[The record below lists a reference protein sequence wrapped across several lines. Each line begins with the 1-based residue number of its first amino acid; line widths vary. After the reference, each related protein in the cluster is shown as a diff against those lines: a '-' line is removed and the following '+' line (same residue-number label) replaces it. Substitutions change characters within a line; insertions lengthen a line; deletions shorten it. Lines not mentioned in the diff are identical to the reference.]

1 MNKIKTI
8 KIKNQDDTLS
18 EETYTIAADAI
29 NIDMKNKNNL
39 QEVVGD
45 INAKQEGSIK
55 TQLGNKID
63 KSSIENSLDS
73 SRTDKVLSAKQ
84 GKILGDTLN
93 KKTYYCKTIAEMVAD
108 NKLKNGDLVVTE
120 GYYSANDG
128 GAAEYLIRNIKS
140 DDVNDGGSIHFLNN
154 GLVAELIVKNNTI
167 NIKQLGARN
176 QDKDNNKYDIVPYLQ
191 KYINILDKKANRIKL
206 YIPSGIWYCSGYK
219 ITRKDGFDI
228 CGDFGFCINRADGT
242 VITSL
247 YNNQEYILQIG
258 DSDKKV
264 QNWNLENIIFSSADF
279 SFREDLNCFVYN
291 TSTLKTIT
299 GQVLRLLY
307 AVFGRTDNLFFLY
320 IKGRA
325 FKMASCWEIYFGLMN
340 FRHVSAL
347 NSSIFCI
354 GTADKTLDENANIT
368 ACTFEKMMFEAVH
381 GDLIEAERAC
391 VFGNNHFGVI
401 NFEDYRLTSVAG
413 ETFQYTTY
421 TDEILET
428 FDDEA
433 CYHQSI
439 FKLDAGSAINCV
451 IDNLELNNVSYRYM
465 EKNGNTYSYDTI
477 MSVLGESASY
487 NCIIG
492 NISISGMT
500 KDMRILRIP
509 TDARPYNR
517 SFFQVDSIAN
527 NTLKNFYF
535 DVNYGYGIKCNA
547 ELRGANNNIPVLNG
561 NAVAFND
568 MIYRVT
574 TPSLFR
580 DEKAL
585 NKTQLCV
592 KITTSSNFKF
602 LVSSQNIL
610 IRAKIP
616 NGETASLGLIHPD
629 QPSKY
634 LHLRMLGTGSFE
646 NYTFDISSKFDIGD
660 LIDFRLSNSDPQA
673 TTEDC
678 LLDYYIAY

>member
-8 KIKNQDDTLS
+8 KIKNEDDTLS
-18 EETYTIAADAI
+18 EETYTIAADAV
-29 NIDMKNKNNL
+29 NIDMKNKSNL
-39 QEVVGD
+39 QETIGNIQPKTD
-45 INAKQEGSIK
+45 GSIEQ
-55 TQLGNKID
+55 QLKEKID
-63 KSSIENSLDS
+63 KKNIVNDLNTSDIN
-73 SRTDKVLSAKQ
+73 KVLSANQ
-84 GKILGDTLN
+84 GKILGESIG
-93 KKTYYCKTIAEMVAD
+93 KKPYYYNTIQDMRNDA
-108 NKLKNGDLVVTE
+108 KLKSGDMAITL
-120 GYYSANDG
+120 GYYFKNDG
-128 GAAEYLIRNIKS
+128 GAGEYLIRERKS
-140 DDVNDGGSIHFLNN
+140 NDIDDEGSIHILNN
-154 GLVAELIVKNNTI
+154 NFVAELVIKDNTI
-167 NIKQLGARN
+167 NIKQLGARP
-176 QDKDNNKYDIVPYLQ
+176 QDENNNKYDIVPYLQ
-191 KYINILDKKANRIKL
+191 KYINILDERKNRIRL
-206 YIPSGIWYCSGYK
+206 HIPSGIWYCSGYK

-228 CGDFGFCINRADGT
+228 YGDFGFCINRADGT

-279 SFREDLNCFVYN
+279 SFRQDLNCFVYN

-307 AVFGRTDNLFFLY
+307 AVFGKTDNLFFLY

-354 GTADKTLDENANIT
+354 GTVDKTLDENANIT

-439 FKLDAGSAINCV
+439 FKLDPGSTINCI
-451 IDNLELNNVSYRYM
+451 IDNLELNNVSYRYF
-465 EKNGNTYSYDTI
+465 EKDGNIYSYDTI

-487 NCIIG
+487 NCTIS

-509 TDARPYNR
+509 EDARPFNR

-535 DVNYGYGIKCNA
+535 DVNNGYAIKCNA

-568 MIYRVT
+568 MVYRAS
-574 TPSLFR
+574 TPILFS

-585 NKTQLCV
+585 NKTKLCV
-592 KITTSSNFKF
+592 KPISNSNFKF

-629 QPSKY
+629 QPNKY
-634 LHLRMLGTGSFE
+634 LHLRMLGTGFFE

-673 TTEDC
+673 TTEEC
-678 LLDYYIAY
+678 LLDYYITY